1 MSLKKQTG
9 LTAKQEAF
17 ARAYTSGDEAGN
29 ASATHTAQPT
39 TSAKGPSPAPSTSRR
54 ASCWTTRRSPKGSP
68 TKRRQMAQHRTQGVS
83 LRQRVQEG
91 LLREETT
98 TAESPAARVRAWEL
112 VGKLDGVDAFGAERV
127 ETNATVTQKQAETEL
142 KQALSAALGDERVVD
157 LFAK

>member
-29 ASATHTAQPT
+29 ASAAYRAAYNVSEGT
-39 TSAKGPSPAPSTSRR
+39 KPSTIHVE
-54 ASCWTTRRSPKGSP
+54 ACKLLDHPKVAQRVQDLNDA
-68 TKRRQMAQHRTQGVS
+68 KMAQHRTQGVS

-91 LLREETT
+91 LLREAT

-142 KQALSAALGDERVVD
+142 KQALTAALGDERVVD